1 MTLYLI
7 EINTQGDAVQLVTI
21 EGEVEDFKDSKIFKV
36 FTNYQEAQAKMGKH
50 WTGSLWEDVP
60 KQQKEEKKEEKPSLE
75 ERLAKIENA
84 QLATQDALATMY
96 EDSTKRNLQVDE
108 TLATIYEAL
117 TDKGENK

>member
-7 EINTQGDAVQLVTI
+7 EVNERGYTVQLVTT
-21 EGEVEDFKDSKIFKV
+21 EGEIEEFKDSEVFKV
-36 FTNYQEAQAKMGKH
+36 FDSYEKAQEKMGKR
-50 WTGSLWEDVP
+50 WTGSLWEDIP
-60 KQQKEEKKEEKPSLE
+60 KQEEQKKEEQPSLE